1 MSHDFMLLLIA
12 GVPRMNLL
20 PKKRP
25 IKPKLLECETV
36 VVSSDEEESDKKTPV
51 KNVKLRSELS

>member
-1 MSHDFMLLLIA
+1 
-12 GVPRMNLL
+12 MNLL

-51 KNVKLRSELS
+51 KNVSEQLLEKLGASVTISPISKEP